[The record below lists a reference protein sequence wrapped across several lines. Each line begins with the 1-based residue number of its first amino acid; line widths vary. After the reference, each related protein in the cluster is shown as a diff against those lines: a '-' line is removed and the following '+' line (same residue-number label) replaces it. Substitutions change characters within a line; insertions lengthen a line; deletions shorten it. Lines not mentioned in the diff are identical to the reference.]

1 MPVRVP
7 TAMRR
12 LRSLASARPH
22 LPARLRSRRSRVL
35 VFIGLLGPGLIAA
48 NAGNDA
54 GGIATYSEVGAKY
67 GYSLLWAMVLITI
80 SLALVQ
86 RSAAR
91 MGTVTGKGLAELIR
105 EGYGIRW
112 SAFATLCVLV
122 ANFGICISDFVGV
135 GAALGLA
142 GVPVQLSV
150 PIAALGIW
158 LIIVRGSYR
167 SAERVFIW
175 LTIPFFAYPIAAI
188 LAHPDWGK
196 VRHSLVVPQVHA
208 SPAFL
213 LLFVAMA
220 GTTITPY
227 MQLYLQSA
235 VVERG
240 TTVADLKSESA
251 EAVGGSIFADL
262 VAGFIIVATGAT
274 LYVGGIHSIGS
285 AADAAKA
292 LAPFAGQYAEL
303 LFGIGLLGARLLAA
317 AIPRVPLGPRRAA
330 PKPARRGDP
339 ADRHLLRRRRE
350 PRLRKRD
357 RPAARRGAGLHRA
370 DHGDDRDLDPG
381 RDGPRHPG
389 DLAAGRGPG
398 DQRATAADQPVLRL
412 APGAQRGADG
422 GAPQQGCCRLGDGGD
437 RRDHLDPV
445 TDPRRGHCAG
455 PLSVRFRQ

>member
-1 MPVRVP
+1 MRLQVRG
-7 TAMRR
+7 
-12 LRSLASARPH
+12 
-22 LPARLRSRRSRVL
+22 RLRSRRSRVIVL
-35 VFIGLLGPGLIAA
+35 IGLLGPGLIAA

-67 GYSLLWAMVLITI
+67 GYTLLWAMLLITL
-80 SLALVQ
+80 SLALTQ

-91 MGTVTGKGLAELIR
+91 MGVVTGKGLSELIR
-105 EGYGIRW
+105 ERYGIRW

-122 ANFGICISDFVGV
+122 GNFGICISDFVGV

-142 GVPVQLSV
+142 GVPAQVSV

-188 LAHPDWGK
+188 LAHPDWGE
-196 VRHSLVVPQVHA
+196 VGHALIVPQVHS
-208 SPAFL
+208 SPTFL

-240 TTVADLKSESA
+240 ATEEDLKNESR
-251 EAVGGSIFADL
+251 EAVGGAIFADL
-262 VAGFIIVATGAT
+262 IAVFIIIATGAT

-292 LAPFAGQYAEL
+292 LEPFAGQYAEL
-303 LFGIGLLGARLLAA
+303 LFGIGLLGASLLAA
-317 AIPRVPLGPRRAA
+317 AILPIATSYVVAESLGFEKGIGRRSEEAPVFMGLITAMIVVATIIAMVPGVPVIALLIGVQVVNGLLLPVNLFFIWRL
-330 PKPARRGDP
+330 ARNEELMG
-339 ADRHLLRRRRE
+339 E
-350 PRLRKRD
+350 
-357 RPAARRGAGLHRA
+357 HRN
-370 DHGDDRDLDPG
+370 
-381 RDGPRHPG
+381 
-389 DLAAGRGPG
+389 RGPV
-398 DQRATAADQPVLRL
+398 DWLTAATVAITSALSL
-412 APGAQRGADG
+412 I
-422 GAPQQGCCRLGDGGD
+422 LVM
-437 RRDHLDPV
+437 V
-445 TDPRRGHCAG
+445 TVSG
-455 PLSVRFRQ
+455 L